1 MSRNKKLL
9 RAEILFC
16 CYLYAVWAVIEGW
29 LYPWLQ
35 SAVSNEYALT
45 LLRDGLIK
53 NLVWTLPA
61 FLLIRHF
68 SKELL
73 TDYRKLFSF
82 HRGCWKYL
90 ALAVPL
96 AVLVVG
102 GALFRNHGLV
112 LSSSFH
118 PSKLIIALLVGIS
131 EESVFRGFLLN
142 ADMKRADT
150 EKKQIPAYAVNMVL
164 FLLIHFPIW
173 LREGVF
179 VSSITRSC
187 CWACCSAGALC
198 SVKASGL
205 RWCSILFMIC

>member
-1 MSRNKKLL
+1 M
-9 RAEILFC
+9 
-16 CYLYAVWAVIEGW
+16 
-29 LYPWLQ
+29 
-35 SAVSNEYALT
+35 T

-179 VSSITRSC
+179 VSSITGFGFVTVMLLGLLFGWCLVQCKSI
-187 CWACCSAGALC
+187 WP
-198 SVKASGL
+198 SVVLHSFYDL
-205 RWCSILFMIC
+205 LIFLLV